1 MALHYVIELPVVI
14 FQTLFCV
21 DSKSVLQSLQ
31 HSNSISSNT
40 IINEILHLIHILICK
55 GTEVT
60 FCWVPSHCGI
70 YGNELADRFAKR
82 AAKNENVT
90 EVLNIPLTLNE
101 AFCVLKRVAWGRFED
116 KQKQSKSLVK
126 CKSHFFSFDDIQKS
140 QFLNLT
146 DTYKF
151 KHFQSVFYRL
161 KLNAFKTKYISTVRC
176 LCGHTIS
183 SAHLLFECL
192 PLKHFL
198 PSFSENS
205 LDKVFSNSELALRLT
220 AHLLASPIGSYL

>member
-1 MALHYVIELPVVI
+1 MKKDEQYHILSYSVKMHLENNYPNHLKVYTDGSLLDNQQSGSAFVIPSLKVSKTFYIGKNISIFSAELAAIVMALHYVIELPVVI

-21 DSKSVLQSLQ
+21 DSKSVLQYLQ
-31 HSNSISSNT
+31 RSNSISSDT

-116 KQKQSKSLVK
+116 KQKQSKSLVN

-151 KHFQSVFYRL
+151 
-161 KLNAFKTKYISTVRC
+161 
-176 LCGHTIS
+176 
-183 SAHLLFECL
+183 
-192 PLKHFL
+192 
-198 PSFSENS
+198 
-205 LDKVFSNSELALRLT
+205 
-220 AHLLASPIGSYL
+220 